1 MTTSSGKRKG
11 LLSSGKVEA
20 EQNTFLSVLV
30 LNGSQ
35 CKKKIKRI
43 CACEQTG
50 EVLKLG
56 HFRWMEFLKTY
67 PNLLGSKKYLGEK
80 YAQGNAYFEKSE
92 NYSCI
97 RGALNHFCKGDAALI
112 VRAWLKTLK

>member
-35 CKKKIKRI
+35 CKKKMKRM
-43 CACEQTG
+43 CACEQTE

-56 HFRWMEFLKTY
+56 HSD
-67 PNLLGSKKYLGEK
+67 G
-80 YAQGNAYFEKSE
+80 
-92 NYSCI
+92 
-97 RGALNHFCKGDAALI
+97 
-112 VRAWLKTLK
+112 